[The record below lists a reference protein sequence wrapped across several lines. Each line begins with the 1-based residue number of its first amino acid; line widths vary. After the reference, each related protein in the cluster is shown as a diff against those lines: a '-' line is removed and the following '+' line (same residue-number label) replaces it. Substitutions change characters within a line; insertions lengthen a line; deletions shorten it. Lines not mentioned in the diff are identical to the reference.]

1 MPLLFL
7 VHYLKPQNVRQGLA
21 PRPRVQYSIRMTY
34 YSNKSDSSS
43 TPFVSLSV
51 LVGVGVVA
59 LTAIVGS
66 CAYVK
71 PKYNVWAAEMEGSAQ
86 YAQAEQNRKITILE
100 AEAKLESAKALAA
113 AEVERAKG
121 VAEANRIIGES
132 LKGNESYLRYL
143 WIQNLESGSNSVVY
157 VPTEAGLPILEAGKR

>member
-1 MPLLFL
+1 
-7 VHYLKPQNVRQGLA
+7 
-21 PRPRVQYSIRMTY
+21 MTY
-34 YSNKSDSSS
+34 HNNLDKEAVFA
-43 TPFVSLSV
+43 TSV
-51 LVGVGVVA
+51 WIGGGLIA
-59 LTAIVGS
+59 LTLLVGS

-71 PKYNVWAAEMEGSAQ
+71 PKYGVWAAEMEGAAQ

-132 LKGNESYLRYL
+132 LKGNEAYLRWQ
-143 WIQNLESGSNSVVY
+143 WIQNLENGNNSVIY